1 MALLKVSGKIP
12 SERERFIKCVI
23 GTTRASRQDLSNL
36 VGMISR
42 GQDESVELSM
52 ILRISSVIAGAKL
65 DMIGVDAERKIPEVQ
80 NI

>member
-1 MALLKVSGKIP
+1 MARLKVSGKKP

-42 GQDESVELSM
+42 GQDESV
-52 ILRISSVIAGAKL
+52 
-65 DMIGVDAERKIPEVQ
+65 VDAERKIPEVQ
-80 NI
+80 NIDQMLKV